1 MTDQSPPRKSNTL
14 PEKNISPRAPSN
26 VSSPPMSSIFSTP
39 PKSPGPQKVK
49 FLTQS
54 RATELR
60 KRESEYTNPN
70 PLPSPSPSQP
80 PRLTFGVE
88 LEFNIAYLLPS
99 GRIFRDAYL
108 AEGLPYTTDPDP
120 EDPRVVRGLATYE
133 LDPEEEPTPWQQ
145 VEAYREQQGLPYTT
159 DPDPEDPRVVRGLA
173 TYELDPEEEPTPW
186 QQVEAYREQREQIY
200 THIRDTLR
208 EAGLPCRL
216 GDDYSNPKP
225 EDWVLFSD
233 RSVGPVE
240 DDDSAHNYNF
250 MDVEITSPPF
260 YDHEDSRR
268 QVKAVCEILTST
280 YRIHAKG
287 NKTCGMHVHV
297 SSRVPFD
304 QFSTKT
310 QEEFPYGYSGYHPRH
325 LASLMACL
333 WVFEDRLQRI
343 HPEHRR
349 PGHEAAEYCLPLA
362 TGSWLTYDC
371 DFPRGGWRQR
381 GLKTLLAA
389 RDEKTCQEVC
399 FLTRGFQE
407 RLSYNTRTLSWDK
420 GIRTVEFRQHEGTV
434 EAEEVSQ
441 WIKVCIALVKF
452 AVKVDEKA
460 LDGFLKRHVDDA
472 LEDYT
477 AIDLL
482 KAIGSA
488 DSAEYYEK
496 KMRERDAVEEE

>member
-1 MTDQSPPRKSNTL
+1 MTDESPSRRSNTL
-14 PEKNISPRAPSN
+14 SERNISPRASSN
-26 VSSPPMSSIFSTP
+26 VSSPPMSSLFSTP
-39 PKSPGPQKVK
+39 PKQSGPRKLK
-49 FLTQS
+49 FLTKS
-54 RATELR
+54 RAAELR
-60 KRESEYTNPN
+60 KRESEYINPN
-70 PLPSPSPSQP
+70 PRPLPSPSQSS
-80 PRLTFGVE
+80 RLTFGVE

-99 GRIFRDAYL
+99 GRIFRDTDL

-133 LDPEEEPTPWQQ
+133 PDPEEELT
-145 VEAYREQQGLPYTT
+145 LS
-159 DPDPEDPRVVRGLA
+159 
-173 TYELDPEEEPTPW
+173 
-186 QQVEAYREQREQIY
+186 QQVEAYREQREQIF

-208 EAGLPCRL
+208 AAGLPCRL

-225 EDWVLFSD
+225 EHLVLLSD
-233 RSVGPVE
+233 SSVEPLE
-240 DDDSAHNYNF
+240 DDDSADNYNF

-280 YRIHAKG
+280 YRINAKG
-287 NKTCGMHVHV
+287 NKTCGMHVH
-297 SSRVPFD
+297 
-304 QFSTKT
+304 
-310 QEEFPYGYSGYHPRH
+310 EEFPYGYSGYHPRH

-333 WVFEDRLQRI
+333 WVFENRLQRI

-349 PGHEAAEYCLPLA
+349 AGHEAAEYCMPLA
-362 TGSWLTYDC
+362 TGSWLTSDS
-371 DFPRGGWRQR
+371 DFLREGWRQR

-389 RDEKTCQEVC
+389 RDEKTCQEIC

-434 EAEEVSQ
+434 EAEEVFQ
-441 WIKVCIALVKF
+441 WIKF
-452 AVKVDEKA
+452 AFKVDEKA

-477 AIDLL
+477 AMDLL
-482 KAIGSA
+482 KAISSA
-488 DSAEYYEK
+488 DSAVYYEK